1 MTIEYTVTTSINGQQ
16 LYITTCKLS
25 VIANWQSS
33 SVGKFCHGH
42 AVYSNDL
49 VTLRGSLQ
57 LRLYSSL
64 TLTWAYREWSSITDA
79 NLTVGRTPDGEG
91 NQSNVDYKCHCHHSV
106 NNTDNSTWH
115 WECTWCIKKTIS
127 LRHWST
133 RNKYEVIYCAL
144 CPCVTVSAIF
154 FYKFHKQQNCQS

>member
-1 MTIEYTVTTSINGQQ
+1 MSSAWLCVLKETNDTVHTMVLSAVAMTIEYTVTTSINGQQ
-16 LYITTCKLS
+16 LYITTCILS
-25 VIANWQSS
+25 VMANWQSS

-49 VTLRGSLQ
+49 VTLCGSLQ

-91 NQSNVDYKCHCHHSV
+91 NQSNVDHKCHCHHSV

-115 WECTWCIKKTIS
+115 QRVYMVRQKNNFSQTLFNT
-127 LRHWST
+127 
-133 RNKYEVIYCAL
+133 
-144 CPCVTVSAIF
+144 
-154 FYKFHKQQNCQS
+154 